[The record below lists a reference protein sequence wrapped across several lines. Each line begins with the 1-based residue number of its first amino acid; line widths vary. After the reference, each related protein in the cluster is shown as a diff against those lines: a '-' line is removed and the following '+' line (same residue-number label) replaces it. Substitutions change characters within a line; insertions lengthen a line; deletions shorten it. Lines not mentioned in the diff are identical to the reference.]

1 MQRQRQQGTAGVVTS
16 CRNLHLPIVGRCW
29 GVVPVASVGGSKVR
43 FDMGSERNSVGDT
56 PVIPD
61 YAGGC
66 ISNVVPA
73 LVEPSD
79 EPPSWLPAAAAEANQ
94 VVLLVVDGLG
104 WHQLTARASVAPTLT
119 AMAGGP
125 IDSVCPTTTST
136 ALTSITTGLP
146 PGQHGVMGYR
156 MATEGGVLN
165 VLRWSVNGRDVRA
178 AEPPEK
184 FQAIEPFCSQR
195 PAIVTRAEFAQSG
208 FTRAHLDGVRF
219 RGYRVLS
226 TLVTEVRQALGRHEP
241 FVYAYYDG
249 LDKVG
254 HEYGLGEHFDAEL
267 AAIDMLVANLVS
279 VLPRGAVLV
288 VTADHGQVEVGD
300 RVIRLHPEVMAN
312 CSLQSGEGRFRWLHA
327 RPGRASDLLDAARRH
342 HSDTGWVVSC
352 DEVVSQG
359 WFGPVVTDAARARL
373 GDVALVARDD
383 VAYFDPEDTGPYLL
397 VGRHGSMTEAEVRVP
412 LLVGV
417 P

>member
-1 MQRQRQQGTAGVVTS
+1 
-16 CRNLHLPIVGRCW
+16 
-29 GVVPVASVGGSKVR
+29 
-43 FDMGSERNSVGDT
+43 MGSERNTVGET

-66 ISNVVPA
+66 ISNVAPA
-73 LVEPSD
+73 LIEPAD
-79 EPPSWLPAAAAEANQ
+79 EPPSWLPAAAVEADQ

-104 WHQLTARASVAPTLT
+104 WHQLASRASQAPTLT

-136 ALTSITTGLP
+136 ALTSITTGTP

-165 VLRWSVNGRDVRA
+165 VLRWSVGGRDVRA
-178 AEPPEK
+178 SEPPEK

-208 FTRAHLDGVRF
+208 FTRVHLDGARF

-226 TLVTEVRQALGRHEP
+226 TLVTEVRQALQRHEP

-254 HEYGLGEHFDAEL
+254 HEYGLGEHFNAEL
-267 AAIDMLVANLVS
+267 SAIDMLVSNLIGI
-279 VLPRGAVLV
+279 LPRRAALV

-300 RVIRLHPEVMAN
+300 NMVRLHPEVMAN
-312 CSLQSGEGRFRWLHA
+312 CSVQSGEGRFRWLHA
-327 RPGRASDLLDAARRH
+327 RPGRASDLIGAARRH
-342 HSDTGWVVSC
+342 HADTGWVVSRQ
-352 DEVVSQG
+352 EVLEQG
-359 WFGPVVTDAARARL
+359 WFGPVVTEAAAGRL

-412 LLVGV
+412 LLVGG